1 MISQNN
7 TDGLS
12 FPLKSWNPYS
22 INPEE
27 TVGERHSQVQVHGKV
42 SSTWGGDGAFFA
54 GGRC

>member
-27 TVGERHSQVQVHGKV
+27 TVGERPSQVQVHGKV

-54 GGRC
+54 GGWC